1 MPTYNKASRL
11 PAHEGVVVVQT
22 TVPCAGLQGVY
33 GTKVDRGAFVDNA
46 KLVEANPKSSL
57 VRPDM
62 RASMPSK
69 VRHLIEA
76 GWLHSPQ
83 ARPSMSEIVAYLT
96 QLCQEEG
103 ATQ

>member
-1 MPTYNKASRL
+1 MYR
-11 PAHEGVVVVQT
+11 
-22 TVPCAGLQGVY
+22 
-33 GTKVDRGAFVDNA
+33 TKFDKGALVKNA
-46 KLVEANPKSSL
+46 MLVEANPRTSL

-62 RASMPSK
+62 RASMPNK
-69 VRHLIEA
+69 VRDLILA

-103 ATQ
+103 ASQ